1 MANESDKKY
10 QFSMRDLAGSG
21 SNVMKLDFKNILNVS
36 DDDEETTD
44 EVDEITNDDDDKT
57 VKLRRRGKKQGVD
70 VKQTF
75 NSSAGGVGGEGSFC
89 DRERAELTETFENE
103 KSDIVKGFILEKR
116 ILSTEHSK
124 EKKDL
129 ISNFV
134 AERQRML
141 ESFQQQVKD
150 IEQKMS
156 STSGN
161 SKPMTSQQQNSSC
174 LPEKVFDLSVDGKWR
189 NKSNDFSPEAKSV
202 TPGKLL
208 IKVEGD
214 RILTPEQ
221 FLSAMELEERFES
234 EKEIIEKSFRK
245 EKHQLKDKLE
255 VEFSRKLL
263 REKEKHERDI
273 SALHSE
279 IDKLRNVKHEFS
291 GMWKSQ
297 ASQLES
303 DLFKEQRSAM
313 ERHYCEEN
321 NKLRQRLEERN
332 ESKLATQQKEYDRMI
347 HDLRGELRQI
357 KKEISSSKNGGGE
370 TPKSGSSELRREIE
384 TQLRV
389 NYENEMRL
397 VRQQNEKLNNEIQKL
412 TTDKYDLARK
422 LREIEFDKTNE
433 SKCLQQHNE
442 KVGKEYAE
450 KMKKVQSQN
459 EKLKLHI
466 SQLEK
471 QKEELKTLT
480 NDQQNNIRGIE
491 GRLELTE
498 RTIIQYED
506 TVTGLRRENSNL
518 SHEIHLLRI
527 EKEDLASIIAQYNE
541 QERSIKVDAQ
551 RLQHDV
557 EDWRKKGVLMER
569 EKLKAEKSYDLAK
582 NEVDRSKTE
591 IKKSLAKIEAYAK
604 ETDRLRNL
612 LEGEC
617 AENKRLHARFKTDAE
632 LLRKKEGENTCTR
645 TQLDNLKMQ
654 FETLKTKIEADNER
668 IFKLEKERQSLQK
681 KLENRKN
688 TGALQDKH
696 QLAKV
701 QTSYCKEFSKRME
714 YVKANYERE
723 IFNLKERI
731 GELTNVQTQQQQQQ
745 QQKIPTKKPA
755 FKPSPPP
762 KQHCQSCKSSA
773 VEYNSQPRRV
783 YFNPGEN
790 LDVPTVIQCLNQ
802 KIGRNDKG
810 NDARCFPPTEQEIR
824 DLLLTTKQNA
834 SLQQNQVRIFRL
846 VRLFFYSCLSIS
858 QTVTGP
864 R

>member
-1 MANESDKKY
+1 MENNNDGNS
-10 QFSMRDLAGSG
+10 
-21 SNVMKLDFKNILNVS
+21 VMKFDFKNMLNMS
-36 DDDEETTD
+36 DDDDDETTD
-44 EVDEITNDDDDKT
+44 EVDEITNDENEKT
-57 VKLRRRGKKQGVD
+57 VKLRRGGKKLITSEHKRTVD
-70 VKQTF
+70 
-75 NSSAGGVGGEGSFC
+75 SSGNMVAAAAASGTEGSFE
-89 DRERAELTETFENE
+89 RERAELTETFENE

-116 ILSTEHSK
+116 ILSTEHTK

-141 ESFQQQVKD
+141 ESFQRQVKD

-156 STSGN
+156 STATAAGN
-161 SKPMTSQQQNSSC
+161 SSKPMSSSTVNKESISHQHQQNSSR
-174 LPEKVFDLSVDGKWR
+174 LPEKVFDLSVDGKQR
-189 NKSNDFSPEAKSV
+189 SEMN
-202 TPGKLL
+202 GKLL

-263 REKEKHERDI
+263 REKERHERDM
-273 SALHSE
+273 ATLHLE
-279 IDKLRNVKHEFS
+279 IDKLRNSKNDIS
-291 GMWKSQ
+291 GMCKSQ
-297 ASQLES
+297 ES
-303 DLFKEQRSAM
+303 NFFKEQRSAM
-313 ERHYCEEN
+313 ERHYSEEN
-321 NKLRQRLEERN
+321 EKLRRRLEERN
-332 ESKLATQQKEYDRMI
+332 ESKLSAQQQEYDRMI
-347 HDLRGELRQI
+347 RDLRGELRQI
-357 KKEISSSKNGGGE
+357 KKEITKSGGCSE
-370 TPKSGSSELRREIE
+370 TPKPGSGELRREIE
-384 TQLRV
+384 LQLRG

-433 SKCLQQHNE
+433 SKYLQQHTE
-442 KVGKEYAE
+442 KVGKEYAD
-450 KMKKVQSQN
+450 KMKKAMSHN
-459 EKLKLHI
+459 EKLKLQI

-471 QKEELKTLT
+471 QKEELKILT
-480 NDQQNNIRGIE
+480 KNQQNNAKGVE

-527 EKEDLASIIAQYNE
+527 EKEELSSIISQYNE

-551 RLQHDV
+551 RLQHDL

-569 EKLKAEKSYDLAK
+569 EKLKAEKAYDLAMK
-582 NEVDRSKTE
+582 EIDRSKAE
-591 IKKSLAKIEAYAK
+591 LKKAAARIDAHVK

-612 LEGEC
+612 LEGERS
-617 AENKRLHARFKTDAE
+617 ENKRLHERFKTDAN
-632 LLRKKEGENTCTR
+632 LLRKKEGENTTTR

-681 KLENRKN
+681 QLDTRKN
-688 TGALQDKH
+688 TTALQDKQ

-701 QTSYCKEFSKRME
+701 QSSYCKEFTKRME
-714 YVKANYERE
+714 YVKACYERE

-731 GELTNVQTQQQQQQ
+731 GELQNSQEQEKHRQQQQQQ
-745 QQKIPTKKPA
+745 QHNVSTKNPRV
-755 FKPSPPP
+755 PS

-773 VEYNSQPRRV
+773 VEPDNNSQPERRV
-783 YFNPGEN
+783 YINSCSNVN
-790 LDVPTVIQCLNQ
+790 LDVPAAVQFMNQ
-802 KIGRNDKG
+802 KNARNDQD
-810 NDARCFPPTEQEIR
+810 NDVRCFPPNEKKIR
-824 DLLLTTKQNA
+824 DLLLTTKQNKVT
-834 SLQQNQVRIFRL
+834 QQNQVNNC
-846 VRLFFYSCLSIS
+846 FFVVQTNKVQCTIKCL
-858 QTVTGP
+858 
-864 R
+864 